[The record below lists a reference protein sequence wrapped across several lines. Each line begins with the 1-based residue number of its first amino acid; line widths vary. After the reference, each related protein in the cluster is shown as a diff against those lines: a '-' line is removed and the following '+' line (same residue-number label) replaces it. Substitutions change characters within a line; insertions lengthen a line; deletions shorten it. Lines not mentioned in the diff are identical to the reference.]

1 MTLATWITR
10 QVVFGGLVDGLT
22 YGLLAMGVVLV
33 FRSTRVINFAV
44 GNMGLPATSLFALLV
59 LNYHFPFWVA
69 LAVALAVGTLY
80 GTLVELAVVRRLFTA
95 PRVIVLIATVGVA
108 QLSQALMLALPDID
122 TSGGARFP
130 VAVGST
136 IDDLVGLRIRGPQ
149 LVVVVVV
156 PLVAAALVWSLSRTT
171 FGRAVLASADD
182 PDLARLSG
190 VSPKLVSTAVWT
202 IAGFL
207 SSLTMILIAGM
218 SGSPAGLLSLGPT
231 TMARALAAAVIAGMT
246 SFPLAL
252 AAGVVLGIVQSLVR
266 FNFFDQPGL
275 IDFLLFIAVLV
286 AVYLQS
292 RAAADDEIIAFTP
305 RVRPVP
311 DELAHLWWLR
321 NLGRLTLLGALAGA
335 VVLPLLVD
343 VPSRHFLYATVVGFA
358 VCGLSVTVITGWA
371 GQLSLSQMTFAG
383 LGALFAA
390 TLVRG
395 VELDVGYGSAR
406 LLDVSWGGLPFLA
419 GVLLAPLFTAAVA
432 VVIGLGAL
440 RVRGLML
447 AVSTFAFALAAEQ
460 YLYRRPFFTGGT
472 TGGVP
477 FARGTVLG
485 IDLATQ
491 RRYYWFCL
499 AGLVVAAAFVGHLR
513 SSGVGRS
520 IIAARDNAASASAY
534 TIEPARTK
542 LLAFAL
548 AGALAG
554 FGGALLGGAFRSV
567 RTSEPLFLVGD
578 SLQLVAMVVIGGIG
592 SVAGPVLGAIWVK
605 GLPAF
610 WPDNDLVPLLTSSI
624 GLLIL
629 LLYFPGGLVQIG
641 HRLRGGLITWAL
653 ARHGGA
659 TSGARSGSATVHVR
673 PAGRE
678 GREVPAVVLAAR
690 GVTVRFGGNL
700 AVAGVDL
707 TIARDEIVGL
717 IGNNGA
723 GKSTFMNA
731 VGGYVPSTGDVE
743 LLGAHLDGES
753 PARRAARGLGRTFQ
767 AATLFPEL
775 TLRETL
781 MVALEARGRTPLLAT
796 ALHLPSTRRL
806 ERRRRVEADEIIDYL
821 GLGPYADAYVSDLS
835 TGTRRIVEVAG
846 LLAIGA
852 RVLCLDEPTAGLA
865 QRETEAFAPLLKAVR
880 AELGASMLVI
890 EHDMPLIMSISDR
903 VYCLEAGSV
912 IAEGSPDEVRHDP
925 AVIASYLGTD
935 ERTIARSDTVPGSRS

>member
-1 MTLATWITR
+1 MLATWITR

-22 YGLLAMGVVLV
+22 YGLLAMGVVLI

-59 LNYHFPFWVA
+59 LNYAFPFWLA

-80 GTLVELAVVRRLFTA
+80 GTLIELAVIRRLFES

-122 TSGGARFP
+122 TGGGARFP
-130 VAVGST
+130 VAFGST

-156 PLVAAALVWSLSRTT
+156 PLVAVALVWALARTT
-171 FGRAVLASADD
+171 FGKAVLASADN

-190 VSPKLVSTAVWT
+190 VNPKLVSTAVWT

-218 SGSPAGLLSLGPT
+218 AGSPAGLLSLGPA
-231 TMARALAAAVIAGMT
+231 TMARALAAAVIAGMY

-275 IDFLLFIAVLV
+275 IDFLLFLAVLV
-286 AVYLQS
+286 AVYFQS
-292 RAAADDEIIAFTP
+292 RASDDEIIAFTP
-305 RVRPVP
+305 KVKPVP
-311 DELAHLWWLR
+311 P
-321 NLGRLTLLGALAGA
+321 ALADRWWVRHLSTLTFGVGLLVA
-335 VVLPLLVD
+335 AALPLVID

-395 VELDVGYGSAR
+395 VQLDVGYGSVR
-406 LLDVSWGGLPFLA
+406 ILDVAWGGLPFLA
-419 GVLLAPLFTAAVA
+419 GVVIAPLFTAAIA
-432 VVIGLGAL
+432 VLIGLGAL

-477 FARGTVLG
+477 FPRGTVFG
-485 IDLATQ
+485 IELSTQ

-499 AGLVVAAAFVGHLR
+499 IGLVIAVAFVAHLR
-513 SSGVGRS
+513 RSGVGRS

-548 AGALAG
+548 AGGLAG

-592 SVAGPVLGAIWVK
+592 SVAGPVLGAVWVK

-610 WPDNDLVPLLTSSI
+610 WPDNDLIPLFTSSI

-629 LLYFPGGLVQIG
+629 LLYFPGGFAQVGYSMRDALFAWV
-641 HRLRGGLITWAL
+641 LRRGEDGAAGSARPAPARPVHLRHDDIAERPVPDVAL
-653 ARHGGA
+653 AA
-659 TSGARSGSATVHVR
+659 SGI
-673 PAGRE
+673 
-678 GREVPAVVLAAR
+678 
-690 GVTVRFGGNL
+690 TVRFGGNV
-700 AVAGVDL
+700 AVADV
-707 TIARDEIVGL
+707 TVTVARDEIVGL

-731 VGGYVPSTGDVE
+731 VGGYVPSTGSVE
-743 LLGAHLDGES
+743 LLGQAIDGLS

-775 TLRETL
+775 TLRETV
-781 MVALEARGRTPLLAT
+781 MVALEARGHTPFLAT
-796 ALHLPSTRRL
+796 ALHLPATGRL
-806 ERRRRVEADEIIDYL
+806 EQRRRAEADEIIDFL
-821 GLGPYADAYVSDLS
+821 GLGLYADAYVSDLS

-846 LLAIGA
+846 LLALGA

-865 QRETEAFAPLLKAVR
+865 QRETEAFGPLLRSVR

-890 EHDMPLIMSISDR
+890 EHDMPLIMSVSDR
-903 VYCLEAGSV
+903 VYCLEAGEV
-912 IAEGSPDEVRHDP
+912 IAEGPPDAVRDDP

-935 ERTIARSDTVPGSRS
+935 RRAIERSDAAS